1 MPRRRMVELFALA
14 ALGSATLSGCG
25 GSAGDESGDRSR
37 TQRRTRTVVETTTVQ
52 AQAELAPTAAI
63 APATTS
69 PGIGSTSD
77 LTGIVRPF
85 APNSPWNTE
94 VLGEA
99 VAPNSSQLL
108 RDARRRVGAV
118 DTGLSR
124 ATATQDVLLNDPLF
138 INIRRWTTPVVDETN
153 GVATPIY
160 CRQPPLPPLPSDE
173 QTVPD
178 ERALCGDGWAVD
190 SLLVPPNESPRPEY
204 DGWFT
209 VLNRAEGVAYDLWR
223 ARRASDGS
231 SISYQFLRRWDL
243 NGPGF
248 LAPGRVSA
256 RGSGLPLFA
265 GLILPEEVR
274 AGRIDHALAISVPAP
289 AQRVYVQP
297 ASSTDGVGRVTSLP
311 EGARLRLKRSVT
323 LRSIQGRY
331 RDPRCANPLFG
342 LRDGS
347 RRRLCDRPEA
357 RFRFLPRTN
366 RRAAGAIIDALHRYG
381 AIVVDRSR
389 VPTLYAKLNA
399 DWTEPLRGEAGQ
411 LLDEDGR
418 PFARGERREPT
429 PLLRGNELQ
438 GIRLTD
444 FEVLR
449 LGETLRFP
457 ALGRITVAPL
467 PGGAVGESATT
478 PAPPPGTRTTPTT
491 TATTPTT
498 RQTFAPQTTTA
509 TSSTS
514 PAAEGG
520 P

>member
-1 MPRRRMVELFALA
+1 MMRRRRTLELLA
-14 ALGSATLSGCG
+14 VAAIGGVSLSGCG
-25 GSAGDESGDRSR
+25 GSGGDDGGDRSKPP
-37 TQRRTRTVVETTTVQ
+37 RRTRTVVQTATVQ
-52 AQAELAPTAAI
+52 AQAELTPTATA
-63 APATTS
+63 APSASS
-69 PGIGSTSD
+69 PGIGSPSD

-99 VAPNSSQLL
+99 VAPNSAQLL

-153 GVATPIY
+153 GVATPVY
-160 CRQPPLPPLPSDE
+160 CRQPPLPPLPPEE

-190 SLLVPPNESPRPEY
+190 SLLVPPDESPRPEY

-209 VLNRAEGVAYDLWR
+209 VINRGEGVAYDLWR

-231 SISYQFLRRWDL
+231 SISYQFMRRWDL

-265 GLILPEEVR
+265 GLILPEEIR

-297 ASSTDGVGRVTSLP
+297 ASSTDGVGRITSLP

-347 RRRLCDRPEA
+347 RRRLCERAEA

-366 RRAAGAIIDALHRYG
+366 RGAARAIIDALHRYG

-411 LLDEDGR
+411 LLDENGR

-457 ALGRITVAPL
+457 ALGRITVTPL
-467 PGGAVGESATT
+467 PGGAVGQSATT
-478 PAPPPGTRTTPTT
+478 PASPAGARTTAGIPT
-491 TATTPTT
+491 TAT
-498 RQTFAPQTTTA
+498 APQTSSSQTTTV
-509 TSSTS
+509 TSSTTS
-514 PAAEGG
+514 SAAEGR
-520 P
+520 